1 MIKLRDMFA
10 TIQFWYA
17 RNFIKIEKHYT
28 FFLDLNGP
36 PGSFAVKL
44 LDKYEGVIVEFTDI
58 KIGYNNE
65 LSFKYQIIS
74 NLNNV
79 NTESKS
85 FARFTS
91 HVMRNMI
98 YGSIQN
104 HLKEENENRNTD
116 LVESDSERT
125 VHEEVTPVPEKRV
138 PDRKPR
144 KKNIR
149 ANKGVHPKVQQ
160 FAPSRRIR
168 NKSKRG
174 NKSNRS

>member
-1 MIKLRDMFA
+1 MFKIGDFIA
-10 TIQFWYA
+10 TLEFWYA
-17 RNFIKIEKHYT
+17 RNYIKIDKHYT

-36 PGSFAVKL
+36 SGSFAVKL
-44 LDKYEGVIVEFTDI
+44 LGKYEGVIVEYNDI
-58 KIGYNNE
+58 RITEDNQLTFN
-65 LSFKYQIIS
+65 YQVIS
-74 NLNNV
+74 NVNNA
-79 NTESKS
+79 NTKSKS

-116 LVESDSERT
+116 LVESDSERA
-125 VHEEVTPVPEKRV
+125 VHEEVVAVSEERV
-138 PDRKPR
+138 SDRKPR
-144 KKNIR
+144 KKTIR

-160 FAPSRRIR
+160 FAASRRTG

-174 NKSNRS
+174 NKSN